1 MPFSAVFGSRYAAL
15 AVVVF
20 AVAYSAAVIEL
31 DWIVARLVAE
41 FVAFVVVVAAAA
53 EAEHFEAVAAA
64 AVVEF
69 AFAAVVTVVAVAANV
84 AAVAIASAA

>member
-31 DWIVARLVAE
+31 DWTVARLVAE
-41 FVAFVVVVAAAA
+41 FVAFVVVAAA